1 MRDADYIYA
10 VACIR
15 AKEKTLLTDADIQS
29 MVGMKSEKEVL
40 SYLTEKG
47 WGDGSVGSDMET
59 VLATEEEAQM
69 RLLRTLGVN
78 SEIIDVLFIQELY
91 HNLKAAIKEVCTGLD
106 DGMAFYDHDKYGKD
120 QMLSIIRDKDFEK
133 LPEYM
138 RKIAEEALDFMLT
151 TRDGQR
157 LDMMID
163 RACLDATIESAK
175 LTKDRFLIEYAET
188 KVLMSD
194 IKIAV
199 RAADTRRPL
208 NVIEEALAPVG
219 QLDTKK
225 LAVAAATNRDSVYEF
240 LERVGY
246 HDAVEALKDSFSS
259 FEKWC
264 DDYVMGTLMNQ
275 KTNIQSSGPIV
286 AFFLAKQNE
295 IRTARIIMTAKANGF
310 GEDVISER
318 VRKMYG

>member
-47 WGDGSVGSDMET
+47 WGDGSVGSDMEK

-138 RKIAEEALDFMLT
+138 RKIAETALDFMLT

-208 NVIEEALAPVG
+208 NVIEDALAPVG

-246 HDAVEALKDSFSS
+246 RDAVEALKDSFSS

>member
-47 WGDGSVGSDMET
+47 WGDGSVGSDMEK

-120 QMLSIIRDKDFEK
+120 QMLGIIRDKDFEK

-188 KVLMSD
+188 KVLMAD

-208 NVIEEALAPVG
+208 SVIEEALAPVG
-219 QLDTKK
+219 KLDTKK

>member
-15 AKEKTLLTDADIQS
+15 AKEKTLLNDADIQS

-188 KVLMSD
+188 KVLMAD

-219 QLDTKK
+219 KLDTKK

>member
-15 AKEKTLLTDADIQS
+15 AKEKTLLTDADVQS

-47 WGDGSVGSDMET
+47 WGDGSVGSDMEK

-138 RKIAEEALDFMLT
+138 RKIAETALDFMLT

>member
-15 AKEKTLLTDADIQS
+15 AKEKTLLTDADVQS

-188 KVLMSD
+188 KVLMAD

-208 NVIEEALAPVG
+208 SVIEEALAPVG
-219 QLDTKK
+219 KLDTKK

>member
-47 WGDGSVGSDMET
+47 WGDGSVGSDMEK

-138 RKIAEEALDFMLT
+138 RKIAETALDFMLT

-219 QLDTKK
+219 QIDTKK

-246 HDAVEALKDSFSS
+246 RDAVEALKDSFSS

>member
-15 AKEKTLLTDADIQS
+15 AKEKTLLNDADIQS

-188 KVLMSD
+188 KVLMAD

-219 QLDTKK
+219 KLDTKK

-310 GEDVISER
+310 SDEVISER

>member
-15 AKEKTLLTDADIQS
+15 AKEKTLLTDADVQTMI
-29 MVGMKSEKEVL
+29 GMKSEKEVL

-47 WGDGSVGSDMET
+47 WGDGSVDSDMET
-59 VLATEEEAQM
+59 VLSNEEEKQM
-69 RLLRTLGVN
+69 KLLTTLGVDN
-78 SEIIDVLFIQELY
+78 RIINTLFIQELY

-106 DGMAFYDHDKYGKD
+106 DGQAFYEHELYGKT
-120 QMLSIIRDKDFEK
+120 QLMQIIREKDFEK
-133 LPEYM
+133 LPEDM
-138 RKIAEEALDFMLT
+138 QKVAESALNLMLT

-157 LDMMID
+157 LDVMID
-163 RACLDATIESAK
+163 RACLDAIEKEAVT
-175 LTKDRFLIEYAET
+175 TKDKFLAEYAEN
-188 KVLMSD
+188 KVVIAD

-199 RAADTRRPL
+199 RAADTHRPL
-208 NVIEEALAPVG
+208 QMITDALAPNRT
-219 QLDTKK
+219 LDVKK
-225 LAVAAATNRDSVYEF
+225 LAAAAATSREAVYEF
-240 LERVGY
+240 LEKTEFRT
-246 HDAVEALKDSFSS
+246 AVEALKDSFSA

-264 DDYVMGTLMNQ
+264 DDFIMSTLMGQ

-310 GEDVISER
+310 SNEVISER
-318 VRKMYG
+318 VRKMNG

>member
-15 AKEKTLLTDADIQS
+15 AKEKTLLNDADIQS

-91 HNLKAAIKEVCTGLD
+91 HNLKAAIKEVRTGLD

-120 QMLSIIRDKDFEK
+120 QMLGIIRDKDFEK

-188 KVLMSD
+188 KVLMAD

-208 NVIEEALAPVG
+208 SVIEEALAPVG
-219 QLDTKK
+219 KLDTKK

>member
-15 AKEKTLLTDADIQS
+15 AKEKTLLTDADVQT

-47 WGDGSVGSDMET
+47 WGDGSVDTDMET
-59 VLATEEEAQM
+59 VLSNEEEKQM
-69 RLLRTLGVN
+69 KLLKTLGVDKK
-78 SEIIDVLFIQELY
+78 IIETLFIQELY
-91 HNLKAAIKEVCTGLD
+91 HNLKAAIKEVCTGIE
-106 DGMAFYDHDKYGKD
+106 DGQAFYEHELYGKN
-120 QMLSIIRDKDFEK
+120 QLMSIIREKEFEK
-133 LPEYM
+133 LPEDM
-138 RKIAEEALDFMLT
+138 QKVAEKALDLMLT

-157 LDMMID
+157 LDVMID
-163 RACLDATIESAK
+163 RACLDAIEKEAST
-175 LTKDRFLIEYAET
+175 TKDKFLADYAET
-188 KVLMSD
+188 KVVIAD
-194 IKIAV
+194 ITIAV
-199 RAADTRRPL
+199 RAADTKRPL
-208 NVIEEALAPVG
+208 QMIEDALAPNRKFDV
-219 QLDTKK
+219 KK
-225 LAVAAATNRDSVYEF
+225 LAAAAAVGREAVYEF
-240 LERVGY
+240 LERTDY
-246 HDAVEALKDSFSS
+246 RTAVDALKDSFSA

-264 DDYVMGTLMNQ
+264 DDFIMSTLMNQ

-310 GEDVISER
+310 SDEVISER

>member
-188 KVLMSD
+188 KVLMAD

-208 NVIEEALAPVG
+208 SVIEEALAPVG
-219 QLDTKK
+219 KLDTKK

-286 AFFLAKQNE
+286 AFFLVKQNE